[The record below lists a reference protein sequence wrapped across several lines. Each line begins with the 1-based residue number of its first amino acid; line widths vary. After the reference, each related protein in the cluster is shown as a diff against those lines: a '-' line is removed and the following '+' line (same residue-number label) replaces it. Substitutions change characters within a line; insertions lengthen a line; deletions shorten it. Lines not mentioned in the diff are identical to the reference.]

1 MEFPILIDPKTNNY
15 GKVGSKKYALNRNNS
30 EDLSNGIISL
40 LDDYNSRRINN
51 KRKLSSIYKTVKL
64 KDNKTIKFE
73 DYKLQLKDLMSGYK
87 IEFHKII
94 KPKKK
99 KDEND
104 EDDYDEEKDIEQ
116 EEDGEEGEGKKK
128 EKEYENSKERSYPT
142 IEESIIIK
150 EFMRKYG
157 SPNSSRIYENDIQI
171 NYNLEDFINPLQ
183 SYNVLE
189 NNRHIFEKIND
200 KNVCRQKSHYKKIL
214 NSILSKPI
222 VDIKRI
228 KVTSILPRTNL
239 VSLSTEKIESIF
251 NLTKKGQNR

>member
-1 MEFPILIDPKTNNY
+1 MEFPILIDPKSNSNR
-15 GKVGSKKYALNRNNS
+15 KVSFKQSALNRNNS
-30 EDLSNGIISL
+30 EDLSNGIIRL
-40 LDDYNSRRINN
+40 LDDYNSRRINR
-51 KRKLSSIYKTVKL
+51 KRELSSIYKTVKL

-87 IEFHKII
+87 IEFHKIM

-99 KDEND
+99 KGEND
-104 EDDYDEEKDIEQ
+104 EEYDEEKEVEQ
-116 EEDGEEGEGKKK
+116 EEREGEQEDKDKDK
-128 EKEYENSKERSYPT
+128 EKENLKERSYPT

-171 NYNLEDFINPLQ
+171 DYNLEDFTNPLQ

-189 NNRHIFEKIND
+189 NNRLIFEKIND
-200 KNVCRQKSHYKKIL
+200 KNICRQKSHYKKLL

-251 NLTKKGQNR
+251 ILTKKGQNS